1 MLADLATRAHLSLQR
16 VQRGAMHGGECDARR
31 RRQCKASG
39 VGEKISNCPGDLY
52 VLWREYALG
61 VNGGKPARDYSPS
74 ERGANRY
81 AYSRRKNFWN
91 AICSLTTKGYTADTA
106 IDKVYE
112 VYGKSKSVTAIL
124 DAMIADKQ
132 ARIERF

>member
-1 MLADLATRAHLSLQR
+1 M
-16 VQRGAMHGGECDARR
+16 
-31 RRQCKASG
+31 
-39 VGEKISNCPGDLY
+39 
-52 VLWREYALG
+52 G
-61 VNGGKPARDYSPS
+61 VNGGKPVRDYSPS

-81 AYSRRKNFWN
+81 AYSQRKKNWN
-91 AICSLTTKGYTADTA
+91 VICSLMTKGYTADTA

>member
-1 MLADLATRAHLSLQR
+1 MTQKNLERHLLS
-16 VQRGAMHGGECDARR
+16 D
-31 RRQCKASG
+31 
-39 VGEKISNCPGDLY
+39 D
-52 VLWREYALG
+52 
-61 VNGGKPARDYSPS
+61 
-74 ERGANRY
+74 
-81 AYSRRKNFWN
+81 
-91 AICSLTTKGYTADTA
+91 KGYTADTA

>member
-1 MLADLATRAHLSLQR
+1 MPTR
-16 VQRGAMHGGECDARR
+16 DA
-31 RRQCKASG
+31 K
-39 VGEKISNCPGDLY
+39 
-52 VLWREYALG
+52 
-61 VNGGKPARDYSPS
+61 
-74 ERGANRY
+74 
-81 AYSRRKNFWN
+81 KNWN
-91 AICSLTTKGYTADTA
+91 VICSLTTKRYTADTA

>member
-1 MLADLATRAHLSLQR
+1 M
-16 VQRGAMHGGECDARR
+16 
-31 RRQCKASG
+31 ASG
-39 VGEKISNCPGDLY
+39 VGAKIIESPGEFVCSLEG
-52 VLWREYALG
+52 VCFGCQWMEASKGLLTVREGCKSLCLLTMQ
-61 VNGGKPARDYSPS
+61 K
-74 ERGANRY
+74 
-81 AYSRRKNFWN
+81 FWN